1 MFEGKKCILF
11 AIQNDMFSLWK
22 QNIVIGKPV
31 TCSTLT
37 PGTMNFSNYI
47 RGEINPLTPD
57 LPQENI
63 SENFKCTGI

>member
-37 PGTMNFSNYI
+37 PGTKNLSNYI
-47 RGEINPLTPD
+47 L
-57 LPQENI
+57 
-63 SENFKCTGI
+63 